1 MTASLCSP
9 SSPVRLF
16 AVVLG
21 ALLATPV
28 TAMAAPP
35 AQAVVQRLIG
45 ARATQFE
52 MRVAPRGD
60 GADWYRIDAGGDTVR
75 IAGSSQVALRV
86 APMRISARP
95 VRPR

>member
-1 MTASLCSP
+1 MTFSLFSS
-9 SSPVRLF
+9 SSPARLF

-28 TAMAAPP
+28 SVLAASP

-45 ARATQFE
+45 ARAAQFD
-52 MRVAPRGD
+52 MTVAPRGD

-75 IAGSSQVALRV
+75 IAGSSQWPWRV
-86 APMRISARP
+86 APMRISVKQ